1 MLIRRTFLFMPGNNP
16 GMLANAGT
24 LGADAV
30 IFDLEDAVARVEK
43 DAARI
48 LVRHALASVKPAV
61 PVAVRINA
69 LDTPFW
75 REDIAA
81 AVRGGADMILLPKTD
96 CPEAVQEAASV
107 MIAEEKRAEEE
118 NAGQKPLAL
127 MALIESSLGVENAFA
142 VARAHERLAGVLLG
156 AEDLTAELGARR
168 SPGGD
173 EIFYARSRILMAC
186 KAAGV
191 LALDTPYPFVTDMEG
206 LAADAALA
214 AAMGFDGKAV
224 ISPHHVHA
232 VNSAFSPG
240 EEQLRWAER
249 VLAAARRAVAEGKG
263 AVSLDGMMI
272 DAPVIKRAERFLLLA
287 GKSVEADHA

>member
-16 GMLANAGT
+16 GMLASAGV

-30 IFDLEDAVARVEK
+30 IFDLEDAVARTEK

-48 LVRHALASVKPAV
+48 LVRHALAHARPDV
-61 PVAVRINA
+61 PVAVRVNA
-69 LDTPFW
+69 LDTPYW

-81 AVRGGADMILLPKTD
+81 AVTGGADIILLPKTD
-96 CPEAVQEAASV
+96 RPEAVEEAAAA
-107 MIAEEKRAEEE
+107 MQAEETA
-118 NAGQKPLAL
+118 AGKGALAL
-127 MALIESSLGVENAFA
+127 MALVESSLGVENAFA
-142 VARAHERLAGVLLG
+142 IARCHERLAGILLG

-168 SPGGD
+168 SPDGE

-186 KAAGV
+186 KAAGI
-191 LALDTPYPFVTDMEG
+191 LAVDTPYPFVTDMEG
-206 LAADAALA
+206 LVADAARA

-232 VNSAFSPG
+232 VNGAFSPDAA
-240 EEQLRWAER
+240 QLRWAQR
-249 VLAAARRAVAEGKG
+249 VLAAAGRAEKDGKG

-272 DAPVIKRAERFLLLA
+272 DAPVVKRAERFLLLA
-287 GKSVEADHA
+287 GQSPEVDRA

>member
-16 GMLANAGT
+16 GMLASAGT

-30 IFDLEDAVARVEK
+30 IFDLEDAVARSEK

-48 LVRHALASVKPAV
+48 LVRHALAALKPAV
-61 PVAVRINA
+61 PVAVRVNA

-75 REDIAA
+75 RDDIAA
-81 AVRGGADMILLPKTD
+81 AVGGGADMILLPKTD
-96 CPEAVQEAASV
+96 RPEAVLEAVAV
-107 MIAEEKRAEEE
+107 MTAEEE
-118 NAGQKPLAL
+118 RAGRKPLAL
-127 MALIESSLGVENAFA
+127 MALIESSLGIENAFA
-142 VARAHERLAGVLLG
+142 VAGAHERLAGILLG

-168 SPGGD
+168 SPKGD

-191 LALDTPYPFVTDMEG
+191 LAVDTPYPFVTDMEG

-240 EEQLRWAER
+240 AEQLRWAER
-249 VLAAARRAVAEGKG
+249 VLAAARRAAAEGKG

-287 GKSVEADHA
+287 GKSLEADHA

>member
-16 GMLANAGT
+16 GMLANAAV

-30 IFDLEDAVARVEK
+30 IFDLEDAVARTEK

-48 LVRHALASVKPAV
+48 LVRHALAAAHPGVPA
-61 PVAVRINA
+61 AVRVNA

-81 AVRGGADMILLPKTD
+81 AVAGGADIILLPKTD
-96 CPEAVQEAASV
+96 CPEGVEQAASV
-107 MIAEEKRAEEE
+107 MAAEEARLDR
-118 NAGQKPLAL
+118 KPLAL
-127 MALIESSLGVENAFA
+127 MALVESSLGVENAFA
-142 VARAHERLAGVLLG
+142 IARAHKRLAGILLG

-168 SPGGD
+168 SARGD
-173 EIFYARSRILMAC
+173 EIFYARSRVLMAC

-191 LALDTPYPFVTDMEG
+191 LAVDTPYPFVTDMEG

-214 AAMGFDGKAV
+214 AGMGFDGKAV

-232 VNSAFSPG
+232 VNSAFSPAP
-240 EEQLRWAER
+240 EQVRWAER
-249 VLAAARRAVAEGKG
+249 VLAAARRAEAEGKG

-272 DAPVIKRAERFLLLA
+272 DAPVIKRAERYLLLA
-287 GKSVEADHA
+287 GRPVEAGYA